1 MPIPES
7 MEHKTIPTK
16 MLCPQQETCG
26 WAASKLCGGHHDEP
40 HTPADDCNKIISPCM
55 CVCEVIEYK
64 CLPDC
69 PQCLNIAWAKWILAN
84 VDHRAHEVTDLL
96 ALKKLAGQEE

>member
-7 MEHKTIPTK
+7 MEHKGQKNCTAGK
-16 MLCPQQETCG
+16 ELCPG
-26 WAASKLCGGHHDEP
+26 IYHHSILCDAG
-40 HTPADDCNKIISPCM
+40 CCYYK
-55 CVCEVIEYK
+55 VI
-64 CLPDC
+64 CAPDC

-96 ALKKLAGQEE
+96 ALKKLAEEK

>member
-7 MEHKTIPTK
+7 MEHKFIITGCVGLKDLKT
-16 MLCPQQETCG
+16 E
-26 WAASKLCGGHHDEP
+26 HD
-40 HTPADDCNKIISPCM
+40 
-55 CVCEVIEYK
+55 
-64 CLPDC
+64 PDC

-96 ALKKLAGQEE
+96 ALKKLAEEK